1 MVLGGHDLDW
11 EVGKVYSEQVA
22 FNLSTGVKGI
32 GPIKLPSLCGPA

>member
-22 FNLSTGVKGI
+22 SNLSSGSERNW
-32 GPIKLPSLCGPA
+32 PY